1 MGQQGV
7 WEISENGPRRLGSST
22 VELEKHLEEWIERD
36 PSLLQ
41 GGLTIVARQFQT
53 EAGPLDLLALDPQGR
68 WVVIEV
74 KRGLLRRDT
83 VAQALDYASAIAG
96 MTLGDLEQSVDR
108 YLGSKGA
115 GLTLR
120 ALLRQRRLT
129 LDPSEQVGEVAII
142 VVGTGKDRGFER
154 MVSYLTSPGNVVI
167 TAVSFEV
174 FELAA
179 GKRVLVRELSD
190 DDHQTNPPPERSSDA
205 VGALLARA
213 EAAGTGA
220 EITAILRAGR
230 SLGLYPHPW
239 KTSLML
245 APPAK
250 KTRCLLTVW
259 TEPNADGDLT
269 IYVAADAFAEFYRLD
284 RDTVV
289 KELLGADKW
298 FALPRKKVKALTEG
312 LGRLLAPAA
321 EDA

>member
-7 WEISENGPRRLGSST
+7 WEISEDGPRRLSSST

-36 PSLLQ
+36 PSLVQ
-41 GGLTIVARQFQT
+41 GGLTIVARQVQT

-74 KRGLLRRDT
+74 KRGVLRRDT

-96 MTLGDLEQSVDR
+96 MTLGDLEQIVDG
-108 YLGSKGA
+108 YLRSKNA
-115 GLTLR
+115 NVTLQ
-120 ALLRQRRLT
+120 ALLRQRQLV
-129 LDPSEQVGEVAII
+129 LDRAELIGEAAII
-142 VVGTGKDRGFER
+142 VVGTGKDRGLDR
-154 MVSYLTSPGNVVI
+154 MVKYLASPGTVAI
-167 TAVSFEV
+167 TAVMFEV
-174 FELAA
+174 FEPAG
-179 GKRVLVRELSD
+179 GKRVLVRELSE
-190 DDHQTNPPPERSSDA
+190 DDHPPTPDTQNGRDA
-205 VGALLARA
+205 LDALVARA
-213 EAAGTGA
+213 QAAGTGA
-220 EITAILRAGR
+220 EIAAFLRAAQ

-239 KTSLML
+239 KASLML
-245 APPAK
+245 APPAN

-259 TEPNADGDLT
+259 TEPNTDGDLT
-269 IYVAADAFAEFYRLD
+269 LYVAADAFAEFYRLD